1 MIDIEK
7 LLGLL
12 EEQRRE
18 LDTVRMDHN
27 NQISE
32 LVVEMLADRDAHMAR
47 LQLKADSMEHWRDR
61 CLALE
66 AGRDV

>member
-1 MIDIEK
+1 MHDMEELI
-7 LLGLL
+7 GLL

-18 LDTVRMDHN
+18 LDELRTEHNQQIAEHVVKLLAAKEARM
-27 NQISE
+27 
-32 LVVEMLADRDAHMAR
+32 AP
-47 LQLKADSMEHWRDR
+47 LQLKANSMEHWRDR